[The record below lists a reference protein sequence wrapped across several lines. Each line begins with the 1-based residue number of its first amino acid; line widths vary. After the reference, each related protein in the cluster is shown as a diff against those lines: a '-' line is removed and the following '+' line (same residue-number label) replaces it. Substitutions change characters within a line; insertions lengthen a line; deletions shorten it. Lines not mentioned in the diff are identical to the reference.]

1 MGTTILDVTFY
12 SSLQIFNQF
21 TTGSGVAVLSLVLSF
36 LCLLLIAWDIY
47 KLMSPVFNL
56 SIKKFRVDDGRKDSL
71 IELTYAS
78 AQTNFSIHGFREHNH
93 WTLRLINPIFVI
105 RLVIS
110 QYFIS
115 LAQNNNGVQ
124 IYSLLCT

>member
-21 TTGSGVAVLSLVLSF
+21 TAGSGIGALSLVLSF
-36 LCLLLIAWDIY
+36 ICLLFIAWDIY
-47 KLMSPVFNL
+47 KLMSPVFRL
-56 SIKKFRVDDGRKDSL
+56 SIKKFRVDDGRKDSM

-78 AQTNFSIHGFREHNH
+78 AQTMFSIHGFREDKH

-105 RLVIS
+105 RLIIS
-110 QYFIS
+110 
-115 LAQNNNGVQ
+115 
-124 IYSLLCT
+124 